1 MTLDRSWLNRAVT
14 ASADRPVN
22 GLHGSAQLLIGKVE
36 AITVNIDDGRIVGE
50 AVGTPQCQV
59 SFSKPQA
66 EALVGGELKLSVE
79 YMRGDLKPTGSTAA
93 IVALI
98 DALDALRPE

>member
-1 MTLDRSWLNRAVT
+1 VTLDRTWLASAVT
-14 ASADRPVN
+14 ASADRRVN

-36 AITVNIDDGRIVGE
+36 AITVKIDDGRIVGE

-66 EALVGGELKLSVE
+66 EALVAGELKLSVG

-93 IVALI
+93 ILALI
-98 DALDALRPE
+98 DALDAIKPT